1 MNFLLDDPII
11 NIFFAIIAGVFILC
25 ICVFHYFPQ
34 NRLYSIANQGSS
46 LLVTLGILGT
56 FVGISIA
63 LTNFDTSNINQAI
76 PLLLSGLKTAF
87 YTSVAGLL
95 ASLIFRVIKSC
106 LSKDKS
112 AGDSHAVLVQISD
125 NIVDVRDAL
134 IGEGDASLSTQMS
147 KVRDALIGEGDA
159 SLSTQ
164 IGKLRLDFQS
174 FAEKITKDSSKAL
187 IEALENVIKDFNAK
201 INEQFGENFKRL
213 NEAVGKL
220 LAWQIE
226 YKQQVQEL
234 TAIFEEAKTGIVVAQ
249 ESITKI
255 EKSSSKIPEQMAKI
269 AEVFELTDTR
279 MKELYNGLSSLA
291 ELRLQ
296 AEAAV
301 PFLQKQFETMTGN
314 FKTIADDFQASV
326 AEQLTA
332 IQTTQSEFQDNN
344 KAELEKI
351 TEGFATTNKDIQ
363 GMLSKSTTD
372 TSEMLNKSVAS
383 LDQII
388 KDKLTVIQTTQ
399 SEFQDNNKAELE
411 KITEGF
417 ATTNKDIQ
425 GMLNKSVASL
435 DQIIKDKL
443 TAIQTTQSEF
453 QDNNKAELE
462 KITEGFATT
471 NKDIQGMLSK
481 STTDTSE
488 MLNKSVASLDQ
499 IIKEQLTAI
508 QATQS
513 EFQDN
518 NKAELKKITEGFAT
532 TNKDIQGMLSKSTT
546 DTSEMLTGSILE
558 LSEKIEGQIS
568 KSTQTTSEM
577 LNQSI
582 QQLDSS
588 MEKELER
595 ALNRLG
601 NSLIAITTKLVKSY
615 EEHSEHISSQLDKR
629 QS

>member
-332 IQTTQSEFQDNN
+332 IQATQSEFQDNN

-388 KDKLTVIQTTQ
+388 KDKLT
-399 SEFQDNNKAELE
+399 
-411 KITEGF
+411 
-417 ATTNKDIQ
+417 
-425 GMLNKSVASL
+425 
-435 DQIIKDKL
+435 
-443 TAIQTTQSEF
+443 AIQTTQSEF
-453 QDNNKAELE
+453 QDNNNAELK

-508 QATQS
+508 QTTQS

-568 KSTQTTSEM
+568 KSTQTTNEM

-615 EEHSEHISSQLDKR
+615 EEHSEHISKQLDKR